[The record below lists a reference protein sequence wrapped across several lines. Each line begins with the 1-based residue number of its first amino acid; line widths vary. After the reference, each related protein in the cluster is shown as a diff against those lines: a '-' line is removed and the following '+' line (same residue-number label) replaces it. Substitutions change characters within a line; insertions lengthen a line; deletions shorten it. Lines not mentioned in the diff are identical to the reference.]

1 MIKRINLLS
10 GPRNISTALMYS
22 FAQRIDTK
30 VFDEPLYAYYLQNS
44 NAKSFHPGANEIL
57 KSQENNGEKVV
68 QMMLSNDSADV
79 LFFKNMTHHLLNLDR
94 SFLSKM
100 TNVFLTR
107 HPKEM
112 IASFAKVIPNP
123 TIDDI
128 GYGMHTKLLDYFET
142 INIKPIVID
151 SKRILLNPEKV
162 LTQLCE
168 LMEIPFYKNMLSW
181 DAKPRPEDGV
191 WAKYWYN
198 SVHQSTKFSKYNP
211 NINIFP
217 EHLKPLLE
225 ECLPHYNRLIEFSIG

>member
-22 FAQRIDTK
+22 FAQRTDTK
-30 VFDEPLYAYYLQNS
+30 VFDEPLYAYYLKNS
-44 NAKSFHPGANEIL
+44 NAKNFHPGAEEIL
-57 KSQENNGEKVV
+57 KSLENKGEKVV
-68 QMMLSNDSADV
+68 QMMLSEESADV
-79 LFFKNMTHHLLNLDR
+79 LFFKNMTHHLLKLDR

-100 TNVFLTR
+100 INVFLTR

-128 GYGMHTKLLDYFET
+128 GYARHTELLDYFET
-142 INIKPIVID
+142 LNIKPIVID

-162 LTQLCE
+162 LSQLCD
-168 LMEIPFYKNMLSW
+168 LIGIPFDRKMLSW
-181 DAKPRPEDGV
+181 EAKPRSEDGV

-211 NINIFP
+211 NINPFP

-225 ECLPHYNRLIEFSIG
+225 ECLPHYNRLIEYSIG

>member
-22 FAQRIDTK
+22 FAQRTDTK
-30 VFDEPLYAYYLQNS
+30 VFDEPLYAYYLKNS
-44 NAKSFHPGANEIL
+44 NAKSFHPGAEEIL
-57 KSQENNGEKVV
+57 KSLENKGEKVV
-68 QMMLSNDSADV
+68 QMMLSEESADV
-79 LFFKNMTHHLLNLDR
+79 LFYKNMTHHLLKLDR

-100 TNVFLTR
+100 INVFLTR

-128 GYGMHTKLLDYFET
+128 GYARHTELLGYFET
-142 INIKPIVID
+142 LNIKPIVID

-162 LTQLCE
+162 LSQLCD
-168 LMEIPFYKNMLSW
+168 LIGIPFDRKMLSW
-181 DAKPRPEDGV
+181 EAKPRSEDGV

-211 NINIFP
+211 NINPFP

-225 ECLPHYNRLIEFSIG
+225 ECLPHYNRLIEYSIG

>member
-22 FAQRIDTK
+22 FAQRTDTK
-30 VFDEPLYAYYLQNS
+30 VFDEPLYAYYLKNS
-44 NAKSFHPGANEIL
+44 NAKSFHPGAEEIL
-57 KSQENNGEKVV
+57 KSLENKGEKVV
-68 QMMLSNDSADV
+68 QMMLSEESADV
-79 LFFKNMTHHLLNLDR
+79 LFYKNMTHHLLKLDR

-100 TNVFLTR
+100 INVFLTR

-128 GYGMHTKLLDYFET
+128 GYARHTELLDYFET
-142 INIKPIVID
+142 LNIKPIVID

-162 LTQLCE
+162 LSQLCD
-168 LMEIPFYKNMLSW
+168 LIGIPFDRKMLSW
-181 DAKPRPEDGV
+181 EAKPRSEDGV

-198 SVHQSTKFSKYNP
+198 SVHQSTKFSEYNP
-211 NINIFP
+211 NINPFP

-225 ECLPHYNRLIEFSIG
+225 ECLPHYNRLIEYSIG

>member
-22 FAQRIDTK
+22 FAQRTDTK
-30 VFDEPLYAYYLQNS
+30 VFDEPLYAYYLKNS
-44 NAKSFHPGANEIL
+44 NAKSFHPGAEEIL
-57 KSQENNGEKVV
+57 KSLENKGEKVV
-68 QMMLSNDSADV
+68 QMMLSEESADV
-79 LFFKNMTHHLLNLDR
+79 LFFKNMTHHLLKLDR

-100 TNVFLTR
+100 INVFLTR

-128 GYGMHTKLLDYFET
+128 GYARHTELLGYFET
-142 INIKPIVID
+142 LNIKPIVID

-162 LTQLCE
+162 LSQLCD
-168 LMEIPFYKNMLSW
+168 LIGIPFDRKMLSW
-181 DAKPRPEDGV
+181 EAKPRSEDGV

-211 NINIFP
+211 NINPFP

-225 ECLPHYNRLIEFSIG
+225 ECLPHYNRLIEYSIG

>member
-22 FAQRIDTK
+22 FAQRTDTK
-30 VFDEPLYAYYLQNS
+30 VFDEPLYAYYLKNS
-44 NAKSFHPGANEIL
+44 NAKSFHPGAEEIL
-57 KSQENNGEKVV
+57 KSLENKGEKVV
-68 QMMLSNDSADV
+68 QMMLSEESADV
-79 LFFKNMTHHLLNLDR
+79 LFYKNMTHHLLKLDR

-100 TNVFLTR
+100 INVFLTR

-128 GYGMHTKLLDYFET
+128 GYARHTELLDYFET
-142 INIKPIVID
+142 LNIKPIVID

-162 LTQLCE
+162 LSQLCD
-168 LMEIPFYKNMLSW
+168 LIGIPFDRKMLSW
-181 DAKPRPEDGV
+181 EAKPRSEDGV

-211 NINIFP
+211 NINPFP

-225 ECLPHYNRLIEFSIG
+225 ECLPHYNRLIEYSIG